1 MIDRLKNIFLRKQSH
16 AGAVIYHSQQQPKW
30 MARRYKS
37 FADEGY
43 TKNVIAYQ
51 GIKKISDTAA
61 GVPLMLKRRDV
72 EITDSPLL
80 RLLERPNPV
89 QSGNDLIRS
98 IVGFYCISGNAYIEK
113 LQVGREPRELYA
125 LRSDRVKVK
134 PGVMGWP
141 KGYEYSTG
149 QDSIQW
155 DVDQSTGLSD
165 ILHLK
170 TFNPLDDWYGLS
182 PLEAGAYAIDQHNLS
197 MGWMQALLQNG
208 AAPSGAMTSSDELS
222 DESFNRLKAQI
233 DEQYTGASNAGR
245 PMLLE
250 GGMSWQSMGFNPDQ
264 MAAIETRHASARD
277 VSLALGVPP
286 LLLGIPGDSTYNNYK
301 EARLALY
308 EETVIPLIENI
319 CDGLNNW
326 LVPMYGDNLRLVP
339 DVDSIAAIADK
350 RREMWSMADASSDL
364 TINEKRE
371 IKGYGPVE
379 GGDTV
384 LVNASLIPISFATE
398 PAPDLNTLS
407 SMGAAEL
414 KALAYGEQKQES
426 HAPNDAMAAEANRG
440 LEWRREYNRGGT
452 EIGVARARD
461 ISNKKNLPI
470 ETVARMSS
478 FFARHEESSK
488 GAEGF
493 KPGEDG
499 YPSAGRIAWALWG
512 GDPGKAWA
520 ESIMSKQE

>member
-1 MIDRLKNIFLRKQSH
+1 MIDRLKNIFSRKQSRS
-16 AGAVIYHSQQQPKW
+16 GAVIYHNQQQAKW
-30 MARRYKS
+30 MTRRYSS

-80 RLLERPNPV
+80 RLLDKPNPM
-89 QSGNDLIRS
+89 QSGNDFIRA
-98 IVGFYCISGNAYIEK
+98 IVGFYCISGNAYMEK
-113 LQVGREPRELYA
+113 IQVGREPRELYA
-125 LRSDRVKVK
+125 LRPDRMKIK
-134 PGVMGWP
+134 PGMMGWP
-141 KGYEYSTG
+141 SSYQYSAG
-149 QDSIQW
+149 QSEPITW
-155 DVDQSTGLSD
+155 VVDQATGLSD

-182 PLEAGAYAIDQHNLS
+182 PLEAGAYAVDQHNLS
-197 MGWMQALLQNG
+197 MAWMQALLQNG
-208 AAPSGAMTSSDELS
+208 AAPSGAMTSAEELS
-222 DESFNRLKAQI
+222 DESFNRLKAQV
-233 DEQYTGASNAGR
+233 DEQYSGASNAGR

-250 GGMSWQSMGFNPDQ
+250 GGMTWQAMGFNPDQ

-326 LVPMYGDNLRLVP
+326 LVPMYGEGLRLVP

-350 RREMWSMADASSDL
+350 RREMWSMADASADL

-371 IKGYGPVE
+371 IKGYGPVD
-379 GGDTV
+379 GGDIV
-384 LVNASLIPISFATE
+384 MVNASMIPLTLATE
-398 PAPDLNTLS
+398 SSDDLLLLSAMPAS
-407 SMGAAEL
+407 EL
-414 KALAYGEQKQES
+414 KALAYGEEKQEVYT
-426 HAPNDAMAAEANRG
+426 PNDAMAAEAKRG
-440 LEWRREYNRGGT
+440 LNQ
-452 EIGVARARD
+452 
-461 ISNKKNLPI
+461 S
-470 ETVARMSS
+470 
-478 FFARHEESSK
+478 
-488 GAEGF
+488 
-493 KPGEDG
+493 
-499 YPSAGRIAWALWG
+499 
-512 GDPGKAWA
+512 
-520 ESIMSKQE
+520 